1 MALPFIDIDYYR
13 NDYGGIEIEDDT
25 ELDRLIRRASR
36 DINTLTKRRIGD
48 LSTWHPDIQDMV
60 KEATAA
66 QVEFLFLN
74 GETASTV
81 VEGAAAGGSVRIGS
95 YSESKT
101 GGPST
106 TSLGGMYADNVA
118 SILLPSGLLYTGVS
132 VRRGVYRGGCGG

>member
-1 MALPFIDIDYYR
+1 MALPFVDIDYYR

-48 LSTWHPDIQDMV
+48 LGTWHPDIQDMV

-74 GETASTV
+74 GETASTI
-81 VEGAAAGGSVRIGS
+81 VEGSATGKGFRAGKYTEQG
-95 YSESKT
+95 T
-101 GGPST
+101 GQAT
-106 TSLGGMYADNVA
+106 TLGGMYADSIPN
-118 SILLPSGLLYTGVS
+118 ILLPSGLLYTGVS
-132 VRRGVYRGGCGG
+132 VRSGVYRRGYHG